1 MKTTLHAILVLLLLT
16 LTGCA
21 STKISGTWR
30 DPGYSS
36 RINKVLVLGVANKA
50 STRKIFESAFAT
62 GLEAEGIGA
71 VPSFSVLPATGAS
84 QEEISAAA
92 KKIGVDTILVTK
104 LVDLMKERQSMTD
117 ITTDRSSSGRNHP
130 YDYYDGRYPYYDGR
144 YPPPGNWYNDYSR
157 SYTTVRSYDVTYK
170 ILDLETNLY
179 DFSSGK
185 LIWTTLTRTT
195 TAEAIQS
202 QTAEIVELLIRQL
215 REDGLI

>member
-1 MKTTLHAILVLLLLT
+1 VKTTLHAVLVVLLLT
-16 LTGCA
+16 FTGCA

-30 DPGYSS
+30 DPGYSA
-36 RINKVLVLGVANKA
+36 RISKVLVLGVAKKE

-62 GLEAEGIGA
+62 GLEAEGVAA
-71 VPSFSVLPATGAS
+71 VPSFSVLPDAGAS

-104 LVDLMKERQSMTD
+104 LVDLKKEKQRMTD
-117 ITTDRSSSGRNHP
+117 INTDRSFNGRNYP
-130 YDYYDGRYPYYDGR
+130 YDYYDGRYP
-144 YPPPGNWYNDYSR
+144 PPYNWYNDYSR

-195 TAEAIQS
+195 TADAIQS
-202 QTAEIVELLIRQL
+202 QTEEIVGVLIRQL
-215 REDGLI
+215 RKDGLI